1 MDGNTKT
8 GHVGHLVCSGAY
20 ETLLVWGIWSTSQFL
35 AQGLQE
41 GLLIFNIPY
50 TKDPQASILT
60 REYIFVIDFR
70 LVSSKSD
77 IFTVI
82 NLFLYNY

>member
-20 ETLLVWGIWSTSQFL
+20 GALLVWGTSQFL